1 MWATSVLLVLMLS
14 VGMTA
19 VQAASNSQLEAR
31 IEKLERMLE
40 SRGLLGLLDQVESLQ
55 REIQQL
61 RGEVELQNY
70 NLESTTGRQRELY
83 LDIDRRLHRLEVGD
97 QQGDSAIPATP
108 GPAESS
114 AVLPPAGHKPAAV
127 QQAPGSPDERKDYDH
142 ALSLLRDGRYTDAAT
157 AFQAFLQKYPQSEY
171 ADNAQYWLGEVHYVS
186 RQFPQALEA
195 FGRIQ
200 RDYADSTKSG
210 DALLKT
216 GYIHYELK
224 DWSKARATLSQVVK
238 EYPGSTAARLAEERL
253 ERMKREGH

>member
-1 MWATSVLLVLMLS
+1 MWATRVLLVVALFAGVS
-14 VGMTA
+14 SI
-19 VQAASNSQLEAR
+19 QAASNSELEAR
-31 IEKLERMLE
+31 IEKLERMLD

-61 RGEVELQNY
+61 RGEVEVQNY
-70 NLESTTGRQRELY
+70 NLQSMTGRQRELY

-97 QQGDSAIPATP
+97 QQG
-108 GPAESS
+108 GS
-114 AVLPPAGHKPAAV
+114 AVPPAQRPAGSSTVVPPAADKPAAA
-127 QQAPGSPDERKDYDH
+127 QLAPASPDERKDYDH

-157 AFQAFLQKYPQSEY
+157 AFEAFLQKYPHSEY

-200 RDYADSTKSG
+200 SDYAGSTKSG

-216 GYIHYELK
+216 GYIQYELK
-224 DWSKARATLSQVVK
+224 EWSKARATLNQVVK

-253 ERMKREGH
+253 ERMKREGY